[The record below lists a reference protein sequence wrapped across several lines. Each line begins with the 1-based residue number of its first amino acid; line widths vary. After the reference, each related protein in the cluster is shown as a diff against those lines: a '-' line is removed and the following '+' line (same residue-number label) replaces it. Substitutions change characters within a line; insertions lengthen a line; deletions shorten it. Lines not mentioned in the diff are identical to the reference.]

1 MGALWSKIPITAKTF
16 LIATIAI
23 SGIPPFAGFVSKDA
37 ILAAS
42 FNARPLLW
50 TVGFITAGL
59 TAFYMFRLVN
69 MTFFGES
76 HVSAHAEHHLHE
88 SPPSMTVPLMMLAGL
103 SIVGGWIGWPEALGG
118 SDRFAHFLDPVIA
131 RHAEAVA
138 AVPEGTSHGTEFAL
152 MAASVLVALAGI
164 WGAYVLY
171 LKRPELSDRIAHCW
185 SGLHRVLV
193 NKYYVDQIYDA
204 MFVSRAKDLGLALG
218 SFDLGIIN
226 GLGVDGAGWL
236 TRATSTV
243 SMWWD
248 KWIVDGLV
256 NLTAR
261 IVWILSYPVRMLQS
275 GRVSNYALLI
285 VLGVLLMLGYSLHVA
300 GVTLHGIVAR

>member
-1 MGALWSKIPITAKTF
+1 M
-16 LIATIAI
+16 
-23 SGIPPFAGFVSKDA
+23 
-37 ILAAS
+37 
-42 FNARPLLW
+42 
-50 TVGFITAGL
+50 
-59 TAFYMFRLVN
+59 
-69 MTFFGES
+69 
-76 HVSAHAEHHLHE
+76 
-88 SPPSMTVPLMMLAGL
+88 
-103 SIVGGWIGWPEALGG
+103 GGWIGWPEALGG

-138 AVPEGTSHGTEFAL
+138 AVPEGTVSWNGIRADGSFGARGVGGHLGSIRALFEAPGTAR
-152 MAASVLVALAGI
+152 AHCASL
-164 WGAYVLY
+164 
-171 LKRPELSDRIAHCW
+171 ERIAR
-185 SGLHRVLV
+185 LLV

-218 SFDLGIIN
+218 SFDRGIIN

-236 TRATSTV
+236 TRATSAV

-256 NLTAR
+256 NLAAR